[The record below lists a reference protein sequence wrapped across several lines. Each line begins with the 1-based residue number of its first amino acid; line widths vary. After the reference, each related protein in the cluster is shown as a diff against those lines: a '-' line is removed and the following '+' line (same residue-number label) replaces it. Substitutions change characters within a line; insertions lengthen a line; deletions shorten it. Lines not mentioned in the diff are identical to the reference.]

1 MTKST
6 EFRKSIHNATKSP
19 CYFCMNY
26 LAGDIKR
33 RKSYSKDKRDIL
45 YYLNQISDPE
55 IIKKITNL
63 LKSMCQ

>member
-1 MTKST
+1 MAKNT
-6 EFRKSIHNATKSP
+6 EFRKSIHNSTISP

-26 LAGDIKR
+26 LVEDIKR
-33 RKSYSKDKRDIL
+33 KKSYTKDKRDIL